1 VSTTPH
7 PEPLAVTE
15 MKLIHDVHRAATSLL
30 AESAARPGAS
40 PAELGELRDFVVAAL
55 HHHHQTEDDL
65 LWPVLEA
72 ADPEVAD
79 GLSELSAEHES
90 LDTALAALNAA
101 EISAGEPGTPLSAA
115 SETVRELVH
124 QHLAHEEPETFPAL
138 RMLSDE
144 QWADFSRGA
153 VATAPAAGIHLQ
165 IGFMDEVGEPGYVAA
180 VLAGLPAPAVLALPA
195 MRGQARATLAALRAG
210 AGVAS

>member
-1 VSTTPH
+1 
-7 PEPLAVTE
+7 

-30 AESAARPGAS
+30 ADSAARPGAS

-72 ADPEVAD
+72 ADPEVAA
-79 GLSELSAEHES
+79 GLSELR
-90 LDTALAALNAA
+90 
-101 EISAGEPGTPLSAA
+101 AGAPGTPLSAA
-115 SETVRELVH
+115 AETVRALVR
-124 QHLAHEEPETFPAL
+124 QHLAHEEPATFPAL
-138 RMLSDE
+138 RLLSDE

-165 IGFMDEVGEPGYVAA
+165 IGFMDEVGEPGDVAA

-195 MRGQARATLAALRAG
+195 MRSQAQATLAALRAG

>member
-1 VSTTPH
+1 MSTAPH

-30 AESAARPGAS
+30 ADSAARPGAS

-72 ADPEVAD
+72 VDPEIAD

-101 EISAGEPGTPLSAA
+101 
-115 SETVRELVH
+115 
-124 QHLAHEEPETFPAL
+124 
-138 RMLSDE
+138 
-144 QWADFSRGA
+144 
-153 VATAPAAGIHLQ
+153 
-165 IGFMDEVGEPGYVAA
+165 
-180 VLAGLPAPAVLALPA
+180 
-195 MRGQARATLAALRAG
+195 G

>member
-1 VSTTPH
+1 MSTTPH
-7 PEPLAVTE
+7 PESLAVTE

-30 AESAARPGAS
+30 AESAARSGAS
-40 PAELGELRDFVVAAL
+40 PAELGELRDFVAAAL

-72 ADPEVAD
+72 VEPEVAD
-79 GLSELSAEHES
+79 GLSELSAEHQS

-101 EISAGEPGTPLSAA
+101 GISAGEGTPLCAA
-115 SETVRELVH
+115 AQTVRELVR

-153 VATAPAAGIHLQ
+153 VATAPAAEIHLQ
-165 IGFMDEVGEPGYVAA
+165 IGFMDEVGEPGDVAA
-180 VLAGLPAPAVLALPA
+180 VLAGLPAPAALALPA
-195 MRGQARATLAALRAG
+195 MRSQARATLEALRTG

>member
-1 VSTTPH
+1 MSTAPH

-30 AESAARPGAS
+30 ADSAARPGAS

-72 ADPEVAD
+72 ADPEVAA
-79 GLSELSAEHES
+79 GLSELSAEHER

-101 EISAGEPGTPLSAA
+101 GMSAGEPGTPLSAA
-115 SETVRELVH
+115 AETVRALVH
-124 QHLAHEEPETFPAL
+124 QHLAHEEPATFPAL
-138 RMLSDE
+138 RLLSDE

-165 IGFMDEVGEPGYVAA
+165 IGFMDEVGEPGDVAA

-195 MRGQARATLAALRAG
+195 MRSQAQATLAALRAG